1 MSLGGNEFSSAVSAN
16 QTINNGTELRD
27 WDERCYAYVQEDVG
41 LDVCHQNKTNRNE
54 TRIDEF
60 IKSIQDQGCLEFQF
74 FEDCTQYNFPQWL
87 DPMVKFLWF
96 LFACQIVICCMW
108 MYYFWTNVNY
118 RQSIFRFKY
127 ERHQIRKSQS
137 QDSLDII
144 GDGNGQAIIDGD
156 NLPTVPNGEDII
168 IENSNSNATVT
179 PSKSVSN
186 STSLPT
192 VKQLSAPLQPLKP
205 LAAPLKGTFLPP
217 DVHDTDKYK
226 LRKFLFQDKIHPDD
240 VIFGHKIFHLPTF
253 RFEWLRKIDQKI
265 SPRARILLSFLIIY
279 SSLLALVGDFFIDVY
294 FLHGL
299 STDTLIDVKNIH
311 FEKGALIA
319 MVFFEFTAFFCLP
332 ITAFVFY
339 KMSWSRN
346 LQTNLIGEVIII
358 SLQYL
363 MEDGPELMLQYY
375 FVDKYAGTN
384 YVYPDGTTFSGRAIV
399 VFSSFASLTVAMI
412 GLANLASL
420 YHEVQFWLTLRAVR
434 TYLEDENT
442 EWNKFEIR
450 RLPSIV
456 WELNKQAEED
466 FLVER
471 SRHDIH
477 RIEKR
482 CRIIAM
488 DACKREKHKGR
499 RKPVKMKTFRT
510 QLRNIRSFRE
520 DRIDNQVLID
530 SIKQKNNVITKFKV
544 LRVCM
549 LIIGLIPF
557 IVNLCRLGAA
567 VYQIFV
573 FRKYNTGCLKYV
585 VNEENRNQTIISQP
599 SLRHINCWD
608 WVEYP
613 FFLLN
618 FLGLLIHTSLLI
630 GIGIGKLTE
639 TSFHKEMIEV
649 EDSDESDSEQE
660 NESTLTNVESWISGR
675 TSACTC
681 SLSDIDLDET
691 DGSQKTSK
699 FVKRKNRIRRDIPT
713 NEEKNEI
720 S

>member
-1 MSLGGNEFSSAVSAN
+1 MSLGGLGEFSSAVSAN
-16 QTINNGTELRD
+16 QTIRNGAENLD
-27 WDERCYAYVQEDVG
+27 WDERCFAYVKEEFG
-41 LDVCHQNKTNRNE
+41 LDVCHQNKTNPNKA
-54 TRIDEF
+54 RIDAF
-60 IKSIQDQGCLEFQF
+60 IKEIQNNGSCPEFTAF
-74 FEDCTQYNFPQWL
+74 TGCTQYNFPTWL

-96 LFACQIVICCMW
+96 LFACQIIICCMW
-108 MYYFWTNVNY
+108 MYYFWTNITY
-118 RQSIFRFKY
+118 RQSIFRFKH
-127 ERHQIRKSQS
+127 EGKMRKSQS
-137 QDSLDII
+137 QDSLDLV
-144 GDGNGQAIIDGD
+144 GDGIDGT
-156 NLPTVPNGEDII
+156 NLPPVPNGEDIV
-168 IENSNSNATVT
+168 IENSNSNSTVT

-217 DVHDTDKYK
+217 DVDDTDKYK
-226 LRKFLFQDKIHPDD
+226 LRKFLFQDTINPDD

-384 YVYPDGTTFSGRAIV
+384 YDYPDGTTFSGRAIV
-399 VFSSFASLTVAMI
+399 VFSSFASLTVAII

-488 DACKREKHKGR
+488 EANKREKHKGR

-520 DRIDNQVLID
+520 DRIDNQALID

-544 LRVCM
+544 LRICM

-567 VYQIFV
+567 VYQIFI

-599 SLRHINCWD
+599 SMRHIECWD
-608 WVEYP
+608 WVEWP

-660 NESTLTNVESWISGR
+660 NESSQETGPGLHVYNIVPQR
-675 TSACTC
+675 
-681 SLSDIDLDET
+681 DIDLEDGT
-691 DGSQKTSK
+691 DGSQRLSTTSK
-699 FVKRKNRIRRDIPT
+699 FVKRKNRIKRDIPT
-713 NEEKNEI
+713 NEDKNSI